1 MSRNEELIKE
11 IETLLNSYK
20 NVSQTAINPALL
32 SFMDEES
39 LLGIIESLLIQ
50 KEEAISTVDTQW
62 LEQFKSGQE

>member
-20 NVSQTAINPALL
+20 NVSQTAINPSLL